1 MAEHDLG
8 GLIQLVKSLVGVLFG
23 ADFESVQL
31 ETRVFE
37 LEIHRVIQFIDPVSP
52 GEIAA
57 VGLSK
62 S

>member
-1 MAEHDLG
+1 MAEHELG
-8 GLIQLVKSLVGVLFG
+8 RLIQTVKSLVRFLFG

-31 ETRVFE
+31 EIRVFE

-57 VGLSK
+57 AFSAK
-62 S
+62 

>member
-1 MAEHDLG
+1 MAEHELG
-8 GLIQLVKSLVGVLFG
+8 ELIQLVKSLVGVLFG